1 MTQTTPKKSNNVF
14 KTVGISFVTLI
25 ILFIVYSLGS
35 NNVSYKKEIKLLK
48 NDINTLNEK
57 LANSVD
63 RDSIMSLVLDAD
75 SLNKIIMELNH
86 KMTNQNQKNE
96 KNNHFNNLPID
107 SNIVI
112 LSEYLS
118 QEDSIRL

>member
-1 MTQTTPKKSNNVF
+1 MTQTTPKKSFSTF
-14 KTVGISFVTLI
+14 KTIGISFVTLI
-25 ILFIVYSLGS
+25 ILFVVYSLGS
-35 NNVSYKKEIKLLK
+35 NNISYKKEIKLLK

-75 SLNKIIMELNH
+75 SLNKVIMELNY

-96 KNNHFNNLPID
+96 KSNYFNNLPID

-112 LSEYLS
+112 LSKYLS
-118 QEDSIRL
+118 TEDSIK

>member
-1 MTQTTPKKSNNVF
+1 MTQTTPKNSSNTF
-14 KTVGISFVTLI
+14 KTIGISFVTLI
-25 ILFIVYSLGS
+25 ILFVVYSLGS
-35 NNVSYKKEIKLLK
+35 NNISYKKEIKLLK

-112 LSEYLS
+112 LSKYLS
-118 QEDSIRL
+118 EEDSIRQ

>member
-1 MTQTTPKKSNNVF
+1 MTQTTPKNSSNTF
-14 KTVGISFVTLI
+14 KTIGISFVTLI
-25 ILFIVYSLGS
+25 ILFVVYSLGS
-35 NNVSYKKEIKLLK
+35 NNISYKKEIKLLK

-57 LANSVD
+57 LANSID

-75 SLNKIIMELNH
+75 SLNKVIMELNH

-118 QEDSIRL
+118 QEDSIRK

>member
-1 MTQTTPKKSNNVF
+1 MTETTPKKSSNTF
-14 KTVGISFVTLI
+14 KTIGISFVTLI
-25 ILFIVYSLGS
+25 ILFVVYSLGS
-35 NNVSYKKEIKLLK
+35 NNISYKKEIKLLK

-57 LANSVD
+57 LSNSVD
-63 RDSIMSLVLDAD
+63 RDSIMNLVLDAD
-75 SLNKIIMELNH
+75 SLNKVIMELNH

-118 QEDSIRL
+118 QEDSIRK

>member
-1 MTQTTPKKSNNVF
+1 MTQTTPKNSSNTF
-14 KTVGISFVTLI
+14 KTIGISFVTLI
-25 ILFIVYSLGS
+25 ILFVVYSLGS
-35 NNVSYKKEIKLLK
+35 NNISYKKEIKLLK

-57 LANSVD
+57 LANSID

-75 SLNKIIMELNH
+75 SLNKVIMELNH

-96 KNNHFNNLPID
+96 KNNHFNNLSID

-118 QEDSIRL
+118 QEDSIRK

>member
-1 MTQTTPKKSNNVF
+1 MTQTTPKNSSSTF
-14 KTVGISFVTLI
+14 KTIGISFVTLI
-25 ILFIVYSLGS
+25 ILFVVYSLGS
-35 NNVSYKKEIKLLK
+35 NNISYKKEIKLLK

-63 RDSIMSLVLDAD
+63 RDSIMNLVLDAD
-75 SLNKIIMELNH
+75 SLNKVIMELNH

-96 KNNHFNNLPID
+96 KSNYFNNLPID

-112 LSEYLS
+112 LSKYLS
-118 QEDSIRL
+118 TEDSIK

>member
-1 MTQTTPKKSNNVF
+1 MTQTTPKNTNTF
-14 KTVGISFVTLI
+14 KTIGISFVTLI
-25 ILFIVYSLGS
+25 ILFVVYSLGS
-35 NNVSYKKEIKLLK
+35 NNISYKKEIKLLK
-48 NDINTLNEK
+48 NDINMLNEK
-57 LANSVD
+57 LANSID

-75 SLNKIIMELNH
+75 SLNKVIMELNH

-118 QEDSIRL
+118 QEDSIRK

>member
-1 MTQTTPKKSNNVF
+1 MTQATLNKSSNTF
-14 KTVGISFVTLI
+14 KTIGISFVTLI
-25 ILFIVYSLGS
+25 ILFVVYSLGS

-48 NDINTLNEK
+48 NDISTLNEK

-75 SLNKIIMELNH
+75 SLNKVIMELNH
-86 KMTNQNQKNE
+86 EMTNQNQKNE
-96 KNNHFNNLPID
+96 KNNHFNNFPID
-107 SNIVI
+107 SNIII

-118 QEDSIRL
+118 QEDSIR